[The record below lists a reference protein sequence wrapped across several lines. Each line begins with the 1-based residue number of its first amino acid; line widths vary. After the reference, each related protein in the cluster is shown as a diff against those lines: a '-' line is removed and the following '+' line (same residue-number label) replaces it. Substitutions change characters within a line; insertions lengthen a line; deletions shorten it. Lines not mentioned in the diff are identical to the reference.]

1 MQSAAVNDRP
11 TPGGVTANA
20 MKDLSVASPAPAV
33 PQQSHGRISASN
45 FRTLTSKLRSSG
57 QKRGTAGTLKAEP
70 PELSAGPAAGID
82 QTEPELAAIAPER
95 DPEPAAVPGNP
106 ALTPPA
112 DVPMS
117 ASAAAPAGTPLWE
130 TRSFTVEG
138 VPPVPAPPKF
148 KLPDFAPVRFK
159 PQNASPPPAPV
170 AEVIPPTE
178 AAPPAGEPVVAAEE
192 AVLSSV
198 DDPEA
203 AVPSADAAV
212 MEFEALEP
220 VQPSVP
226 FDSLPVQ
233 DDTAW
238 PDLQTAAVE
247 GPAIAIEALEVPE
260 TLTLG
265 GETGIAE
272 PVEASAIPELETWAE
287 PQTIANL
294 ARQVQDIPSAPLS
307 PPEELPVPEAAPP
320 PRGVSVQAAFASEAA
335 PAVQIHKAAV
345 PAVAPAPSVS
355 KSDRLFDAMIK
366 TIADS
371 VYAKPTAAERA
382 AFLRDIAAL
391 MEEEGSGSAETAA
404 APPKTAA
411 VDRAAPAA
419 IPEIA
424 TPPATAPTIL
434 RKDSGPDPFAK
445 TFASIAEP
453 KPLETADAD
462 EESGDLALSLLDMM
476 SAGSASGLPQERAL
490 AADTLLRI
498 LPRIPVKQ
506 LLAVVERVAIMEQP
520 PALLVARLI
529 RDPRPE
535 VVAPL
540 LERCMHITDQDLIAA
555 AREADPA
562 KQRMMAR
569 RRVLT
574 PVLADEL
581 IRLGDPSVVLTLIRN
596 PGASFS
602 HDAFYALA
610 EIASRH
616 NGLLAPLAT
625 RADLPP
631 PVAFELFWFVPP
643 ELRRFILSRF
653 LTDSETLNK
662 ILRITLAAHGGDLD
676 QSGAENKFPP
686 REVLDRALEHI
697 GQLRLDDAAN
707 LLAEHANLSVETIL
721 RILADPE
728 GEPLAVILKALGY
741 PRSRFSDAING
752 LRINEDGILRRDRDI
767 EELQTIFD
775 CLSFNKARILLTYWD
790 WYVRKA
796 GPYAPRH

>member
-1 MQSAAVNDRP
+1 MRDSGVATVAA
-11 TPGGVTANA
+11 
-20 MKDLSVASPAPAV
+20 AV
-33 PQQSHGRISASN
+33 PQQSRGRISAST
-45 FRTLTSKLRSSG
+45 FRNLTNKLRNHG
-57 QKRGTAGTLKAEP
+57 HPPATVAELQSP
-70 PELSAGPAAGID
+70 PEMDGLPADAIAVPHSAMPAPAIPSLAPVAGIA
-82 QTEPELAAIAPER
+82 EVHVAAMPVWESR
-95 DPEPAAVPGNP
+95 
-106 ALTPPA
+106 
-112 DVPMS
+112 
-117 ASAAAPAGTPLWE
+117 PL
-130 TRSFTVEG
+130 TVEG
-138 VPPVPAPPKF
+138 VPPVPQAPKF
-148 KLPDFAPVRFK
+148 KLPDFAPIKTLAPVDAAA
-159 PQNASPPPAPV
+159 PAEPPAEELQPL
-170 AEVIPPTE
+170 
-178 AAPPAGEPVVAAEE
+178 PVVASDQQPELPAFPT
-192 AVLSSV
+192 LSESQPVTSIADLSV
-198 DDPEA
+198 PE
-203 AVPSADAAV
+203 PR
-212 MEFEALEP
+212 EFEAPETFEPELE
-220 VQPSVP
+220 VAAVLI
-226 FDSLPVQ
+226 DEASLQTEP
-233 DDTAW
+233 AW
-238 PDLQTAAVE
+238 PDE
-247 GPAIAIEALEVPE
+247 GMANAGVPE
-260 TLTLG
+260 FPVDQLAAPEAPDAT
-265 GETGIAE
+265 GEAE
-272 PVEASAIPELETWAE
+272 APAALPDPEPPQDLEQWAE
-287 PQTIANL
+287 PETVAGLVHQIE
-294 ARQVQDIPSAPLS
+294 DIPSAAPAPLQDVA
-307 PPEELPVPEAAPP
+307 PPDAAPP
-320 PRGVSVQAAFASEAA
+320 HRNVVRPAALSFDSA
-335 PAVQIHKAAV
+335 PAASVHRTA
-345 PAVAPAPSVS
+345 AVAPAPPQAASPAPTP

-371 VYAKPTAAERA
+371 VYAKPTASERA

-391 MEEEGSGSAETAA
+391 MEEEAKDHAASAFPADGTAPL
-404 APPKTAA
+404 APPAASTQGTVQAAEAA
-411 VDRAAPAA
+411 VPEAVAPQADVGRV
-419 IPEIA
+419 
-424 TPPATAPTIL
+424 L
-434 RKDSGPDPFAK
+434 RKKTSPDPFAK

-453 KPLETADAD
+453 KPAETADAD
-462 EESGDLALSLLDMM
+462 EESGDVALSLLDMM

-520 PALLVARLI
+520 PVLLVARLI

-540 LERCMHITDQDLIAA
+540 LERCMHITDQDLITA

-602 HDAFYALA
+602 HDAFYVLA

-662 ILRITLAAHGGDLD
+662 ILRITLAAHGSDVEQNPSD
-676 QSGAENKFPP
+676 NKFPP
-686 REVLDRALEHI
+686 REILDQALDHI
-697 GQLRLDDAAN
+697 AHLRLDDAADV
-707 LLAEHANLSVETIL
+707 LSEHASISRETIL

-741 PRSRFSDAING
+741 PRSRFTEAING
-752 LRINEDGILRRDRDI
+752 LRVTEDGILRRDRDA
-767 EELQTIFD
+767 EELQIIFD
-775 CLSFNKARILLTYWD
+775 SLSFNKARILLTYWD
-790 WYVRKA
+790 WYVRKS